1 MAKALI
7 AMSGGVDS
15 SVSAALMK
23 QAGYDCIGVTMKLHN
38 ENGDVCGEKSC
49 CTARDA
55 EDARGVCVRL
65 GMKYYV
71 FNFTA
76 DFDEQ
81 VIKRFVSAY
90 ENGATPNPCIDCNR
104 YLKFDRLYHRAETLG
119 CDFIVTGHYA
129 RIEYNEET
137 GRWLL
142 KKSRCAEKDQTYVL
156 YSLTQEQLAH
166 TKFPLGE
173 FSSKNEV
180 REIAQNLDLINADK
194 PDSQDICFVPDGDY
208 AGFIRRYTGRDY
220 PEGDFVG
227 ADGSVLGRHKGI
239 ICYTIGQRKGL
250 GIAFGEPM
258 YVSAKDPE
266 KNTITLSPES
276 GLYTNSLIA
285 RDFNWISVAEAPRE
299 PMRVMARTRYHGA
312 EAAAYVSALDD
323 GNVRI
328 IFEKPQRA
336 AAAGQAVV
344 LYDGDTV
351 VGGGTIVSAE

>member
-15 SVSAALMK
+15 SVSAVLMK

-38 ENGDVCGEKSC
+38 ENGDACGEKSC

-208 AGFIRRYTGRDY
+208 AAAIERLTGEKAPCGNFIDASGKVIGTHRGITHYTVGQHRGLGLSLPERRY
-220 PEGDFVG
+220 VC
-227 ADGSVLGRHKGI
+227 GI
-239 ICYTIGQRKGL
+239 DAESGTVTIGGSD
-250 GIAFGEPM
+250 E
-258 YVSAKDPE
+258 
-266 KNTITLSPES
+266 
-276 GLYTNSLIA
+276 LYSSTA
-285 RDFNWISVAEAPRE
+285 EVRDFNWISGEAPSE
-299 PMRVMARTRYHGA
+299 PIRCTAKIRYRQPEQPATAIAR
-312 EAAAYVSALDD
+312 SD
-323 GNVRI
+323 GSVTLH
-328 IFEKPQRA
+328 FDAPQRA
-336 AAAGQAVV
+336 VTPVQAAV
-344 LYDGDTV
+344 LYDGNTV
-351 VGGGTIVSAE
+351 LGGGEIVR